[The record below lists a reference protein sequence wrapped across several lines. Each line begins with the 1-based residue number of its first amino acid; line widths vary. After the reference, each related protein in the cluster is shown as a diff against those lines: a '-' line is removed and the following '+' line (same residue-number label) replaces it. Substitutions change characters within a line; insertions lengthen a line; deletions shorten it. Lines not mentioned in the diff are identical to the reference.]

1 MNIRLASRGRR
12 HISLFQQAGS
22 LFLLAFRFL
31 PAACLLVEIAQRHHA
46 LVFRALSARVRRF
59 RDRLWNLGACFHNV
73 AMRSDGPKCA
83 MKGLNDARNPTWTVL

>member
-22 LFLLAFRFL
+22 LFPLAFSFL

-46 LVFRALSARVRRF
+46 LVFRALARV
-59 RDRLWNLGACFHNV
+59 C
-73 AMRSDGPKCA
+73 DGFGTDFGIWERAFIMLQCA
-83 MKGLNDARNPTWTVL
+83 QMGQSAL